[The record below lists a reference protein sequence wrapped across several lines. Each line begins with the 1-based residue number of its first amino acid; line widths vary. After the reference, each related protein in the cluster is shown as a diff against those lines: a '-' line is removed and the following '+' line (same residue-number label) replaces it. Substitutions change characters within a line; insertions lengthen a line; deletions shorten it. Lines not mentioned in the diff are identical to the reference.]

1 MGVFAVAAPIVASVA
16 GSVISKAVGGAKQGA
31 QQAAPQQAAAPAAQQ
46 PSVFAQN
53 QATPGTVKMEIP
65 VQLAGQVGQMIN
77 QSA

>member
-31 QQAAPQQAAAPAAQQ
+31 QQAAAPAAQQ
-46 PSVFAQN
+46 PSVFAQI